1 MKKIISLALAGLLTF
16 TVGTACN
23 NTSSGGTFDISN
35 IEIPEYHSDDW
46 IDITA
51 YAGPSTPPKGGA
63 VDTFTQ
69 YHFNKVAE
77 AGFTKILALY
87 EGNGPLG
94 EGNVYQR
101 IKNRS
106 AKAEDVAVKALEYC
120 DNINEQKAAN
130 GDKHK
135 LKYYVRDWTF
145 YGLDREMEKLGLEA
159 SRENMKTVVDTMFSK
174 ENPYIYYDS
183 YGGNF
188 TYDEPT
194 YVEVEKIAWQV
205 EFFYEAL
212 KAAGATGEA
221 MVNLYPAYVTG
232 PSLSQGSDEY
242 ITYNKYID
250 RYFELV
256 APQIGYISF
265 DFYPFLGN
273 QYTGSSL
280 KAQHLYSL
288 ELVAQK
294 CKEAREAGNP
304 IEMRTFIQTVGDF
317 TGLRSM
323 DNIGDLRF
331 QIYSALAFGSRE
343 IKYYKYIDELESGNP
358 SDWALLSYMTGNY
371 TWLYDCAKTVNNEVH
386 QIEDA
391 LLNFE
396 WEGVMYNN
404 ANVMYDNQN
413 FANLLNPAESHP
425 RIGGFKSTEDALLT
439 FFKDADNNDAF
450 MLVNYTD
457 PYFHLNNDVTLKFNN
472 AKALLMY
479 RMGQRVIVPL
489 NTDGTYTF
497 KLYPGEGRFIIPLK

>member
-1 MKKIISLALAGLLTF
+1 MKKIISLALAGCITLA
-16 TVGTACN
+16 VGTSCGN
-23 NTSSGGTFDISN
+23 GSGGTVDLSN
-35 IEIPEYHSDDW
+35 IKIPEYTSDDW

-51 YAGPSTPPKGGA
+51 YAGPTTPPKGGA
-63 VDTFTQ
+63 TDTFTQ
-69 YHFNKVAE
+69 YHFDKVAE

-87 EGNGPLG
+87 EGNGAT
-94 EGNVYQR
+94 GNGSAYQK
-101 IKNRS
+101 IMKRS
-106 AKAEDVAVKALEYC
+106 EFAEKAAVKALEYC

-145 YGLDREMEKLGLEA
+145 YGLDREMEKLDLEVT
-159 SRENMKTVVDTMFSK
+159 RETMKTVVDTMFSK

-188 TYDEPT
+188 TYDEPS

-205 EFFYEAL
+205 EFFYDAL
-212 KAAGATGEA
+212 EAAGATGEA

-256 APQIGYISF
+256 APQLGYISY
-265 DFYPFLGN
+265 DYYPFLGN

-280 KAQHLYSL
+280 KTQHLYSL
-288 ELVAQK
+288 EYIATR
-294 CKEAREAGNP
+294 CKQARESGNP

-343 IKYYKYIDELESGNP
+343 IKYYKYIDEFESDAK
-358 SDWALLSYMTGNY
+358 SDWALLSYMTGEY
-371 TWLYDCAKTVNNEVH
+371 TWLYDAAKTVNTEVH
-386 QIEDA
+386 AIEEV

-404 ANVMYDNQN
+404 ANLMYDNQN
-413 FANLLNPAESHP
+413 FANLINPATSHP
-425 RIGGFKSTEDALLT
+425 RIAKFRSTEDAALT
-439 FFKDADNNDAF
+439 YMKDADGNDGF
-450 MLVNYTD
+450 MLLNYTD
-457 PYFHLNNDVTLKFNN
+457 PYFHLNNEVTLQFND

-479 RMGQRVIVPL
+479 RMGQKVIVPL
-489 NTDGTYTF
+489 NADGSYTF